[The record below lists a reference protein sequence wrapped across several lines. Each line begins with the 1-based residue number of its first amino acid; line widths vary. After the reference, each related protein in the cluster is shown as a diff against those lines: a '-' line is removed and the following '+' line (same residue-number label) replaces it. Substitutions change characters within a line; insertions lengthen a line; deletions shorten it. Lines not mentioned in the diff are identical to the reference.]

1 MGKIIGIDLG
11 TTNSCVAVL
20 EGGQPKVI
28 ENSEGART
36 TPSIV
41 AYMED
46 GEILVG
52 APAKRQAVTNP
63 RNTLYAVKR
72 LIGRK
77 FQEKEVQKDIDLMP
91 YQIVKADNGDAWVA
105 VRDKRL
111 APPQI
116 SAEVLR
122 KMKKTAEDY
131 LGEAVTEAVI
141 TVPAYFNDSQRQA
154 TKDAGRIAGLE
165 VKRIINEPTAAALAF
180 GLDKGGGKDRKIAV
194 YDLGGGTFDV
204 SIIEI
209 ADVDGEKQFEVLST
223 NGDTFLG
230 GEDFDQRLI
239 DYVIGEFKKD
249 QGVDLGKDVLALQRL
264 KESAEKA
271 KIELSSG
278 QQTEFNLP
286 YITADA
292 SGPKHLNMK
301 ITRAKFES
309 LVEEL
314 VERTIEPC
322 RLALNDAGL
331 KASEIDDVI
340 LVGGM
345 TRMPKVQERVK
356 AFFGREPRKDVN
368 PDEAV
373 AVGACVQGAVLSGDR
388 TDVLLLDVT
397 PLSLGIETLGGV
409 MTAMI
414 KRNTTIPTKYSQ
426 VFSTADDNQP
436 AVTIKVFQGER
447 EIAAGN
453 KLLGEFNLEGI
464 PPAARGLPQIEVTFD
479 IDANGILHV
488 SAKDKATGKENKI
501 TIKANS
507 GLSDDEVRKMV
518 QDAEANAADD
528 HRRVEL
534 ANARN
539 QADSLVH
546 SVRKSLA
553 DHGDKIDAAEKTAIE
568 DAIGAT
574 EEALKG
580 DDKAVIDE
588 RVQAL
593 MSASQKLGEKIYAQQ
608 QAEGAAAGAASGAAG
623 AAAGAAGSGA
633 SEARRPSGD
642 DDVVDADFREVKREG

>member
-11 TTNSCVAVL
+11 TTNSCVAIM

-41 AYMED
+41 AYMDD

-63 RNTLYAVKR
+63 KSTLYAVKR

-77 FQEKEVQKDIDLMP
+77 FQEKEVQKDIHLMP
-91 YQIVKADNGDAWVA
+91 YGIVKADNGDAWVE
-105 VRDKRL
+105 VRGKKL
-111 APPQI
+111 APPQV
-116 SAEVLR
+116 SAETLR

-131 LGEAVTEAVI
+131 LGEEVTEAVI

-154 TKDAGRIAGLE
+154 TKDAGRIAGLD

-180 GLDKGGGKDRKIAV
+180 GLDKGGGKDRKVAV
-194 YDLGGGTFDV
+194 FDLGGGTFDI
-204 SIIEI
+204 SIIEM
-209 ADVDGEKQFEVLST
+209 ADVEGEKQFEVLST

-230 GEDFDQRLI
+230 GEDFDQRII
-239 DYVIGEFKKD
+239 DYVIGEFKKE
-249 QGVDLGKDVLALQRL
+249 QGVDLAKDVLALQRL
-264 KESAEKA
+264 KEAAEKA
-271 KIELSSG
+271 KVELSSG

-301 ITRAKFES
+301 ITRAKLEA

-314 VERTIEPC
+314 IERTIEPC
-322 RLALNDAGL
+322 RIALKDAGL
-331 KASEIDDVI
+331 KASDIDDVI

-345 TRMPKVQERVK
+345 TRMPKVQEKVK
-356 AFFGREPRKDVN
+356 EFFGKEPRKDVN

-373 AVGACVQGAVLSGDR
+373 AVGAAIQGAVLSGER
-388 TDVLLLDVT
+388 KDVLLLDVT

-409 MTAMI
+409 MTKMI
-414 KRNTTIPTKYSQ
+414 QKNTTIPTKFSQ
-426 VFSTADDNQP
+426 TFSTADDNQP

-447 EIAAGN
+447 EIASGN

-464 PPAARGLPQIEVTFD
+464 PPAPRGTPQIEVTFD

-507 GLSDDEVRKMV
+507 GLTEAEIQKMV
-518 QDAEANAADD
+518 KDAEANAAED
-528 HRRVEL
+528 HKRVEL
-534 ANARN
+534 TNARN
-539 QADSLVH
+539 QADALVH
-546 SVRKSLA
+546 SVKKSLA
-553 DHGDKIDAAEKTAIE
+553 EYGDKIDAGEKSKIE
-568 DAIGAT
+568 DALKAA
-574 EEALKG
+574 EESLKS
-580 DDKAVIDE
+580 DDKDE
-588 RVQAL
+588 IEAKTNAL
-593 MSASQKLGEKIYAQQ
+593 MTASQKLGELMYAKA
-608 QAEGAAAGAASGAAG
+608 QAESGAAQAPEAGAAPE
-623 AAAGAAGSGA
+623 GA
-633 SEARRPSGD
+633 SEARRPKE
-642 DDVVDADFREVKREG
+642 DDVVDADFKEVKRDA